1 MPPDPRAAVS
11 VSPHELPAI
20 HPPRLVDVS
29 VESSPFRKIT
39 QSALARLA
47 DLGYVLVLK
56 ARNDMQVWEWGKV
69 GFRRELRY
77 RSE

>member
-1 MPPDPRAAVS
+1 VPPDPRAAVS

-47 DLGYVLVLK
+47 DDGPRRGSGWDLGYVLVSN
-56 ARNDMQVWEWGKV
+56 ARNDM
-69 GFRRELRY
+69 
-77 RSE
+77 